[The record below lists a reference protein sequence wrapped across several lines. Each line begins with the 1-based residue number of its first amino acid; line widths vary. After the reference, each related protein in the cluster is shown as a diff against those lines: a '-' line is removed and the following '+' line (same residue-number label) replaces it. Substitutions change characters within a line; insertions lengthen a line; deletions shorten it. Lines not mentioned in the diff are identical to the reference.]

1 MKEERVGME
10 EGAKQGDFGQP
21 VPCSVPVVWSYPKG
35 LQITNFMYPLE
46 GKTFLQVVLFFL
58 FFFVLLLYK
67 KEYSPR

>member
-21 VPCSVPVVWSYPKG
+21 VPCSVPVVWSYPTG

-46 GKTFLQVVLFFL
+46 GKTFLQVVLFFS